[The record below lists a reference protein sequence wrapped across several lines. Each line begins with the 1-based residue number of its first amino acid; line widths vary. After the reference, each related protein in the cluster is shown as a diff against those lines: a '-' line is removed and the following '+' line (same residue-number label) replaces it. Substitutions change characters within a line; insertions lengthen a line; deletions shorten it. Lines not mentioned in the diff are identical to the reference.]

1 VEPEEAEAEAGEA
14 DGAGGGGDAVDADD
28 AGFDHVASTRI
39 QAVARG
45 RRARREVAAMRAARA
60 EAAVDAAMAAAEAAS
75 AAASTTAAAVPN
87 KSFFPDK
94 LEAADAFTFD
104 DLVTT
109 TAFERREGDEVVDD
123 VEEAGDDRVE
133 EDT

>member
-1 VEPEEAEAEAGEA
+1 VANARIERELARMRDESAILPAADNDDGAEIGADLEPVEPEEAEAEAGEA

-87 KSFFPDK
+87 KSFFPDSRCVH
-94 LEAADAFTFD
+94 L
-104 DLVTT
+104 
-109 TAFERREGDEVVDD
+109 
-123 VEEAGDDRVE
+123 
-133 EDT
+133 